1 MAKIP
6 IGKKGYRKKPRLKW
20 QKGAYERH
28 VEYKF
33 ILPYEFLLIC
43 KLLDVEPQNVLS
55 DFMNAVSCGSV
66 NGKGKEG
73 AVTKAV
79 EYFLECGYG
88 EKFYSEQSR
97 REMFRE
103 LNSLGILWPAGA
115 KMKFIEMHAK
125 WHTTYLN
132 HWFKKWYR
140 IIRRKD

>member
-6 IGKKGYRKKPRLKW
+6 KGKKGHRKKPRLRW

-28 VEYKF
+28 AEYKF
-33 ILPYEFLLIC
+33 ILPYEFLLTC
-43 KLLDVEPQNVLS
+43 KLLDVEPQNVLN

-66 NGKGKEG
+66 NGKGKEV

-88 EKFYSEQSR
+88 EKLYSEQSR

-103 LNSLGILWPAGA
+103 LNSISILWPAGA
-115 KMKFIEMHAK
+115 EMKFIEMHAR
-125 WHTTYLN
+125 WHTMYLN
-132 HWFKKWYR
+132 YWFKKWYR